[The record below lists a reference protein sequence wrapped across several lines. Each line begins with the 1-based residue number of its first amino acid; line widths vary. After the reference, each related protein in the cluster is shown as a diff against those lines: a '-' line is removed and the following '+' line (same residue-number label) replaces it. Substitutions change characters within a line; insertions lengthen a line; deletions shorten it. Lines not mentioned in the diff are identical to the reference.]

1 MRLYKKDGEI
11 YVKHSPSL
19 SEKVSEIECEE
30 WLEYFEGYKKAA
42 IRLIDNSFT
51 DPKEFQTE
59 EYIVYPILYIYR
71 HMIELGLKLI
81 LYDIEQTYGE
91 KDLVKFDHSLVDR
104 WNEVKKR
111 AEKYLTEKFGSNNSK
126 GIDKPFRNLEEMLDN
141 IETEVNFVN
150 NLDFKGMNFRYPVNK
165 KRKKS
170 IDKEF
175 NFSIVQLRQKIK
187 MTHDL
192 LSEIYMEIL
201 MPE

>member
-1 MRLYKKDGEI
+1 
-11 YVKHSPSL
+11 
-19 SEKVSEIECEE
+19 
-30 WLEYFEGYKKAA
+30 
-42 IRLIDNSFT
+42 
-51 DPKEFQTE
+51 
-59 EYIVYPILYIYR
+59 
-71 HMIELGLKLI
+71 
-81 LYDIEQTYGE
+81 
-91 KDLVKFDHSLVDR
+91 
-104 WNEVKKR
+104 
-111 AEKYLTEKFGSNNSK
+111 
-126 GIDKPFRNLEEMLDN
+126 MLDN